1 MGWIMTSENCWQLH
15 ESNATTTQSIFNDI
29 ISIYDK
35 APTLKEGTLYEFF
48 SDYIRDYY
56 DVTLKQCD
64 EICKMLKVYYKAEK
78 FYAND

>member
-1 MGWIMTSENCWQLH
+1 MGWIQTSENCWQLR
-15 ESNATTTQSIFNDI
+15 EVNATTTQSIFNDI
-29 ISIYDK
+29 ISIYHK
-35 APTLKEGTLYEFF
+35 PPILKGSLYEFF

-64 EICKMLKVYYKAEK
+64 EICKMLKAHYKVK